1 MSVSMT
7 CGVWVAAA
15 AMSVDE
21 PLVDV
26 KLRVITSSVSLPW
39 NSFYSGLLSLWSA
52 VLSFLSLHDNFR
64 LFSVY
69 NIF

>member
-1 MSVSMT
+1 MT

-39 NSFYSGLLSLWSA
+39 NSFYSGLI
-52 VLSFLSLHDNFR
+52 VVECCF
-64 LFSVY
+64 
-69 NIF
+69 IFFVTA